1 MTTDDRREH
10 LLAIGTQ
17 LLGRHPQGK
26 VSIEEIAE
34 AAGVSKGLLYHYFP
48 TKKDFILAALKHGQ
62 DELGEL
68 LTPVPDLPAAVQIRA
83 GLDRFLIF
91 VEEHEA
97 AYSAIF
103 RSRGGG
109 DREIQ
114 ETLDRGREER
124 LEAVV
129 ASMVG
134 WDGGGGE
141 PLRRTPQLE
150 TAMQG
155 WFFFVEGAVLRWLD
169 RRDMERDQL
178 RQLLELALLGSL
190 HAAAAIDLGPP
201 ETPGEP
207 TAPP

>member
-1 MTTDDRREH
+1 MSTDDRREH
-10 LLAIGTQ
+10 LLAIGSQ
-17 LLGRHPQGK
+17 LLGQQPHGK

-48 TKKDFILAALKHGQ
+48 TKKDFILASLARGQ
-62 DELGEL
+62 KQLGEL
-68 LTPVPDLPAAVQIRA
+68 LTAVPGLPAAVQIRD
-83 GLDRFLIF
+83 GLERFLVF

-114 ETLDRGREER
+114 AALDQGREER

-129 ASMVG
+129 DSMIG
-134 WDGGGGE
+134 WDGAGA
-141 PLRRTPQLE
+141 PLERTPQLE

-169 RRDMERDQL
+169 RRDLEREQL

-190 HAAAAIDLGPP
+190 QAAAAIASTQPA
-201 ETPGEP
+201 TPD
-207 TAPP
+207 APAVQP

>member
-1 MTTDDRREH
+1 MSSDDRREH
-10 LLAIGTQ
+10 LLAVGSQ
-17 LLGRHPQGK
+17 LLGQRAHGT

-48 TKKDFILAALKHGQ
+48 TKKDFILASLERGQ
-62 DELGEL
+62 EQLAEL

-83 GLDRFLIF
+83 GLERFLVF

-114 ETLDRGREER
+114 AALDLGREER

-129 ASMVG
+129 DSMVG
-134 WDGGGGE
+134 WDGAGP
-141 PLRRTPQLE
+141 PLERTPQLE

-169 RRDMERDQL
+169 RRDMEREQV

-190 HAAAAIDLGPP
+190 QAAAALGATQPAKRD
-201 ETPGEP
+201 EP
-207 TAPP
+207 AAQP

>member
-1 MTTDDRREH
+1 MSTDDRREH
-10 LLAIGTQ
+10 LLAVGAR
-17 LLGRHPQGK
+17 LLGTRPYAE
-26 VSIEEIAE
+26 VSIEQIAE

-48 TKKDFILAALKHGQ
+48 TKKDFILASLERGQ
-62 DELGEL
+62 RQLGEL
-68 LTPVPDLPAAVQIRA
+68 LTPVPDLPAAVQIRN
-83 GLDRFLIF
+83 GLERFLIF

-114 ETLDRGREER
+114 AALDQGREER

-129 ASMVG
+129 DSMVG
-134 WDGGGGE
+134 WDGAGA
-141 PLRRTPQLE
+141 PLERTPQLE

-155 WFFFVEGAVLRWLD
+155 WFFFVEGAVLRWLE
-169 RRDMERDQL
+169 RRDLERQQL

-190 HAAAAIDLGPP
+190 QAAAAIVATQPA
-201 ETPGEP
+201 TPDEP
-207 TAPP
+207 AVQP

>member
-1 MTTDDRREH
+1 MSTDDRREH
-10 LLAIGTQ
+10 LLAVGAQ
-17 LLGRHPQGK
+17 LLGRRPSGR

-48 TKKDFILAALKHGQ
+48 TKKDFILAALERGQ
-62 DELGEL
+62 RQLAAL
-68 LTPVPDLPAAVQIRA
+68 MTPVPDLPAAVQIRA
-83 GLDRFLIF
+83 GLERFLVF

-114 ETLDRGREER
+114 ATLDQGREER

-129 ASMVG
+129 DSLVG
-134 WDGGGGE
+134 WGGLGAPIE
-141 PLRRTPQLE
+141 RTPQLE
-150 TAMQG
+150 TAVQG

-169 RRDMERDQL
+169 RKDLEREEL
-178 RQLLELALLGSL
+178 RRLLELALVGSL
-190 HAAAAIDLGPP
+190 RAAASGPDQLA
-201 ETPGEP
+201 TPA
-207 TAPP
+207 APAARP

>member
-1 MTTDDRREH
+1 MTTDARREH
-10 LLAIGTQ
+10 LLAVGAQ
-17 LLGRHPQGK
+17 LLGQRPSGQ
-26 VSIEEIAE
+26 VSIGEIAE

-48 TKKDFILAALKHGQ
+48 TKKDFILASLERGQGQLAGLLKS
-62 DELGEL
+62 D
-68 LTPVPDLPAAVQIRA
+68 PRLPAAVQIRN
-83 GLDRFLIF
+83 GLDRFLGF

-114 ETLDRGREER
+114 AALDQGRDER

-129 ASMVG
+129 DSMVG
-134 WDGGGGE
+134 WDGAGA
-141 PLRRTPQLE
+141 PLKRTPHLE

-155 WFFFVEGAVLRWLD
+155 WFFFVEGAVLRWLE
-169 RRDMERDQL
+169 RRDMERDEL

-190 HAAAAIDLGPP
+190 HAASVTEPIPL
-201 ETPGEP
+201 EMPGEP
-207 TAPP
+207 AAPP

>member
-1 MTTDDRREH
+1 MSTDDRREH
-10 LLAIGTQ
+10 LLAVGSR
-17 LLGRHPQGK
+17 LLGTRRYDK
-26 VSIEEIAE
+26 VSIEQIAE

-48 TKKDFILAALKHGQ
+48 TKKDFILASLERGQ
-62 DELGEL
+62 RQLAEL
-68 LTPVPDLPAAVQIRA
+68 LMPVPDLPAAVQIRS
-83 GLDRFLIF
+83 GLERFLIF

-114 ETLDRGREER
+114 AALDQGRDER

-129 ASMVG
+129 DSMVG
-134 WDGGGGE
+134 WDGAGA
-141 PLRRTPQLE
+141 PLERTPELE

-169 RRDMERDQL
+169 RRDLERDQL

-190 HAAAAIDLGPP
+190 QAAATIAATQPA
-201 ETPGEP
+201 TPDEP
-207 TAPP
+207 AVQP

>member
-1 MTTDDRREH
+1 MSTDDRREH
-10 LLAIGTQ
+10 LLAVGAQ
-17 LLGRHPQGK
+17 LLGHRPSGK

-48 TKKDFILAALKHGQ
+48 TKKDFILAALERGQ
-62 DELGEL
+62 GQLADLMVSD
-68 LTPVPDLPAAVQIRA
+68 PSLPAAVQIRD
-83 GLDRFLIF
+83 GLERFLGF

-114 ETLDRGREER
+114 AALDQGRDER

-129 ASMVG
+129 DSMVG
-134 WDGGGGE
+134 WDGAGP
-141 PLRRTPQLE
+141 PLQRTPQLE

-169 RRDMERDQL
+169 RRDLERKEL
-178 RQLLELALLGSL
+178 RKLLELALLGSL
-190 HAAAAIDLGPP
+190 RAAVATGSDLP
-201 ETPGEP
+201 ETLA
-207 TAPP
+207 APAARP

>member
-1 MTTDDRREH
+1 MSTDDRREH
-10 LLAIGTQ
+10 LLAVGAQ
-17 LLGRHPQGK
+17 LLGRRPSGQ

-48 TKKDFILAALKHGQ
+48 TKKDFILASLERGQ
-62 DELGEL
+62 RQLSELM
-68 LTPVPDLPAAVQIRA
+68 TPAPNLPAAVQIRA
-83 GLDRFLIF
+83 GLERFLAF

-114 ETLDRGREER
+114 TTLDQGRQER

-129 ASMVG
+129 ESLVG
-134 WDGGGGE
+134 WGGLGE
-141 PLRRTPQLE
+141 PIERTPRLE
-150 TAMQG
+150 TAIQG

-169 RRDMERDQL
+169 RRDLEREEL
-178 RQLLELALLGSL
+178 RQLLELALVGSIR
-190 HAAAAIDLGPP
+190 AAATDSELAMPD
-201 ETPGEP
+201 EP
-207 TAPP
+207 AARP

>member
-10 LLAIGTQ
+10 LLAVGAQ
-17 LLGRHPQGK
+17 LLGRRPSGQ
-26 VSIEEIAE
+26 VSIGEIAE

-48 TKKDFILAALKHGQ
+48 TKKDFILASLERGQ
-62 DELGEL
+62 GQLSEL
-68 LTPVPDLPAAVQIRA
+68 LKSDPRLPATVQIRN
-83 GLDRFLIF
+83 GLDRFLGF

-103 RSRGGG
+103 RNRGGG

-114 ETLDRGREER
+114 AALDQGREER

-129 ASMVG
+129 DSMVG
-134 WDGGGGE
+134 WDGTGS
-141 PLRRTPQLE
+141 PLKRTPQLE

-155 WFFFVEGAVLRWLD
+155 WFFFVEGAVLRWLE
-169 RRDMERDQL
+169 RRDMERDEL

-190 HAAAAIDLGPP
+190 HAAAATEPIPLA
-201 ETPGEP
+201 TPGEP
-207 TAPP
+207 AAPP

>member
-10 LLAIGTQ
+10 LLAVGAQ
-17 LLGRHPQGK
+17 LLGRRPHGK

-48 TKKDFILAALKHGQ
+48 TKKDFILASLERGQ
-62 DELGEL
+62 ERLAGL
-68 LTPVPDLPAAVQIRA
+68 LTPVPNLPADVQIRA
-83 GLDRFLIF
+83 GLERFLVF

-114 ETLDRGREER
+114 AALDQGREER
-124 LEAVV
+124 LKAVV
-129 ASMVG
+129 DSMVG
-134 WDGGGGE
+134 WDGAGE

-155 WFFFVEGAVLRWLD
+155 WFFFVEGAVLRWLE
-169 RRDMERDQL
+169 RRDLEREEL

-190 HAAAAIDLGPP
+190 QAAAATDPIPLA
-201 ETPGEP
+201 TPGGP
-207 TAPP
+207 TAQP

>member
-10 LLAIGTQ
+10 LLAVGAQ
-17 LLGRHPQGK
+17 LLGSRPSGQ
-26 VSIEEIAE
+26 VSIGEIAE

-48 TKKDFILAALKHGQ
+48 TKKDFILASLERGQ
-62 DELGEL
+62 GQLSEL
-68 LTPVPDLPAAVQIRA
+68 LRSDPRLPAAVQIRN
-83 GLDRFLIF
+83 GLDRFLGF

-114 ETLDRGREER
+114 AALDQGRQER

-129 ASMVG
+129 DSMIG
-134 WDGGGGE
+134 WDGAGA
-141 PLRRTPQLE
+141 PLKRTPQLE

-155 WFFFVEGAVLRWLD
+155 WFFFVEGAVLRWLE
-169 RRDMERDQL
+169 RRDMERDEL

-190 HAAAAIDLGPP
+190 HAASATEPIPLV
-201 ETPGEP
+201 TPGEP
-207 TAPP
+207 AAPP